1 MAAFSFFLLEAR
13 VLSTCFLTLW
23 MQKPLQAEVPGLDSV
38 RYSEFMFA
46 FRLIEPECEG
56 CTGSWGGG
64 EGRRGDAGNE
74 DAPFR
79 GADSQ

>member
-1 MAAFSFFLLEAR
+1 MKD
-13 VLSTCFLTLW
+13 V
-23 MQKPLQAEVPGLDSV
+23 QGVG
-38 RYSEFMFA
+38 
-46 FRLIEPECEG
+46 
-56 CTGSWGGG
+56 GGG